1 MDKKILL
8 SGRHRSISIINI
20 DSSTLEAI
28 YSSGLTIKDQSWQLW
43 LTLQNR
49 ETVQGFIDD
58 FEIQVN
64 DEIYSNDIQ
73 NNVEN
78 IRILRSSPLIVFW
91 ESNII
96 SYEYLYKNKFNPLNL
111 SINKEIIDFGD
122 NSETY
127 DFLNVTYS
135 KNDFKE
141 IYIRNIDTGL
151 FLVDPEE
158 GVVDLSVKHLNDD
171 DDEDG
176 FLLFVD

>member
-1 MDKKILL
+1 MGKNILL

-43 LTLQNR
+43 LTLHDQ

-64 DEIYSNDIQ
+64 DEIYSIDIQ
-73 NNVEN
+73 NISKN

-127 DFLNVTYS
+127 DFLNGG
-135 KNDFKE
+135 FKFE
-141 IYIRNIDTGL
+141 AQRA
-151 FLVDPEE
+151 
-158 GVVDLSVKHLNDD
+158 
-171 DDEDG
+171 
-176 FLLFVD
+176 

>member
-96 SYEYLYKNKFNPLNL
+96 SYEYLY
-111 SINKEIIDFGD
+111 INKEIIDFGD

-158 GVVDLSVKHLNDD
+158 GVVDSSVKHLNDD